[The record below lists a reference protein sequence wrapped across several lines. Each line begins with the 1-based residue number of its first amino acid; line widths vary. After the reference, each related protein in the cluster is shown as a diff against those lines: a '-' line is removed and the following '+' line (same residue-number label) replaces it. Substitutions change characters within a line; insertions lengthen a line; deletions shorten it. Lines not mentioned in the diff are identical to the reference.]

1 MLERKRRARINRCL
15 DELKEFILS
24 TLQAEGENVSKL
36 EKADILEF
44 TVQHLHKLRRQNRLN
59 TPVTDADRF
68 RAGFT
73 HCASEVSRCLAS
85 TPGVDVNLGT
95 KLMTHLGHRLN
106 EMEKTTPLSV
116 STAERYSPSPA
127 PSSPSSISSSE
138 SYTMP
143 LTPTSMTSS
152 GSGSGSGSGG
162 NHCSRNSSPCHP
174 ETHSHSQ
181 FNANANSNGLLTVV
195 DMRTANNSSPV
206 WRPW

>member
-44 TVQHLHKLRRQNRLN
+44 TVQHLHKLRRLN
-59 TPVTDADRF
+59 QHQQQPQPPHGVSLADNDRF

-85 TPGVDVNLGT
+85 TSGVDVNLGK
-95 KLMTHLGHRLN
+95 KLMTHLGYRLK
-106 EMEKTTPLSV
+106 EMEMETASAPLSV
-116 STAERYSPSPA
+116 RVVDAYPPSPVP
-127 PSSPSSISSSE
+127 PSSPSSISSGES

-143 LTPTSMTSS
+143 LTPTST
-152 GSGSGSGSGG
+152 
-162 NHCSRNSSPCHP
+162 CSRNSSPCHP
-174 ETHSHSQ
+174 ETQH
-181 FNANANSNGLLTVV
+181 FGNGCGGLLTVV
-195 DMRTANNSSPV
+195 DMSTKCTTPPNVASV